1 MGRRRAKAMSEGAC
15 ICPITPDRRITRPC
29 ACHGSTMARSAA
41 TEHAPEWI
49 DLVPA
54 GSFSTRD
61 GRGPFKNDHPDAV
74 IAATREL
81 RMTAGL
87 PIDYEHA
94 TDVAAPEGRPAPAAG
109 WIKELR
115 IVRGGIQGR
124 VEWTQEGARKVASR
138 EYRYV
143 SPVFEHDQ
151 GGNVLCLLRA
161 AVTNNPNLYMTAIS
175 SARSDQMT
183 SQLTAVE
190 KQVCAQ
196 TGVSEAEFAAT
207 KATRNGTTRTGL
219 FSAGAP
225 APLGVC
231 ENIAHQLTE
240 YAVTRS
246 TGNLRAAHAYM
257 TNFIGHAAA
266 RFLTAAD
273 LEFCKQQDLNFA
285 KFAIAKHARM
295 SGKPLTFSHAKAAGL
310 SDNNPE
316 DPAEPSELLK
326 MAADE
331 IAAFLKDPNNIES
344 LQHLSNAEG
353 YIHAAMRKAG
363 AVRRS
368 YAGE

>member
-1 MGRRRAKAMSEGAC
+1 
-15 ICPITPDRRITRPC
+15 
-29 ACHGSTMARSAA
+29 
-41 TEHAPEWI
+41 
-49 DLVPA
+49 
-54 GSFSTRD
+54 
-61 GRGPFKNDHPDAV
+61 
-74 IAATREL
+74 
-81 RMTAGL
+81 
-87 PIDYEHA
+87 
-94 TDVAAPEGRPAPAAG
+94 
-109 WIKELR
+109 
-115 IVRGGIQGR
+115 
-124 VEWTQEGARKVASR
+124 
-138 EYRYV
+138 
-143 SPVFEHDQ
+143 
-151 GGNVLCLLRA
+151 
-161 AVTNNPNLYMTAIS
+161 
-175 SARSDQMT
+175 MT
-183 SQLTAVE
+183 SQLTALE

-196 TGVSEAEFAAT
+196 VGVSEAEFAAM
-207 KATRNGTTRTGL
+207 KATRGGTTRTGL